1 MTTKAVPAFAVENGQ
16 EGPSAARDIKTGSM
30 VQPGSSSFGG
40 VFLHSRSE
48 GRARLSHHPHA
59 PHSLPDPKTGRAL
72 RIATVEIAGAG
83 AICPSC
89 EERSEGGFVSFVA
102 DLRMVY
108 ACPQCEELV
117 WMRGA

>member
-1 MTTKAVPAFAVENGQ
+1 MPQ
-16 EGPSAARDIKTGSM
+16 L
-30 VQPGSSSFGG
+30 GSSSTFGG
-40 VFLHSRSE
+40 VFVHSRSE
-48 GRARLSHHPHA
+48 GRARLSRHPA
-59 PHSLPDPKTGRAL
+59 PPQSLPDPTTGRAL

-83 AICPSC
+83 AICPAC

-108 ACPQCEELV
+108 ACPQCEALV